1 MSEPIRI
8 AICDDHRVVTEALGD
23 MLGGV
28 DGIACVGK
36 AASGDEALFLLG
48 QVGADVLLTDLDMP
62 GMDGFELAAQVRQR
76 HKDMRILILSM
87 HEEAALVKRA
97 MEAGAD
103 GYVLKSADRDEL
115 VRAIREVHAG
125 RRYFGGSV
133 ADVLLGRPVV
143 KAGGAALLQD
153 LTEREVEVLSALS
166 EGLENK
172 AIGARLFISPRTV
185 DTHRT
190 NLMRKLDTHNVAGLV
205 RIAIK
210 AGLVR

>member
-1 MSEPIRI
+1 MIRL

-23 MLGGV
+23 LLGGV
-28 DGIACVGK
+28 DDIACVGT
-36 AASGDEALFLLG
+36 AASGNEALFLLG
-48 QVGADVLLTDLDMP
+48 HVGADVLISDLDMP
-62 GMDGFELAAQVRQR
+62 GMDGFELATQAKKRFR
-76 HKDMRILILSM
+76 ELRILILSM

-103 GYVLKSADRDEL
+103 GYVLKSSGKDEL

-125 RRYFGGSV
+125 RSYFGGSV
-133 ADVLLGRPVV
+133 ADVLLGRSVV
-143 KAGGAALLQD
+143 KEGGAALLHD
-153 LTEREVEVLSALS
+153 LTEREVEVLAALS
-166 EGLENK
+166 EGLDNK
-172 AIGARLFISPRTV
+172 EIGRRLFISPRTV

-205 RIAIK
+205 RLAIK